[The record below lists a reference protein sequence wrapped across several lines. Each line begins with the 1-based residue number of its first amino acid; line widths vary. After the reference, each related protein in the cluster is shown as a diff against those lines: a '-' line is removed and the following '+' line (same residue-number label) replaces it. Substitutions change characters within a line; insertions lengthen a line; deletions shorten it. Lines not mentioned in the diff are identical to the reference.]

1 MGHGGGIITS
11 MRFSLLSVVQP
22 ARQLLAELSQF
33 PWQVTART
41 LRARFRSD
49 HLGLT
54 ASSLT
59 FTTVVALVPF
69 FTVALA
75 VFTAFPLFAE
85 LQVGLQ
91 RWLVQSLVPE
101 TIARQ
106 VLGYL
111 TQFATK
117 ASGLGAI
124 GFSFLLVTAL
134 TLILT
139 VDRTLN
145 HIWRVRRLRPLGQ
158 RVLIYWAAIT
168 LGPLLLGASLALTSY
183 VTAQSRGLV
192 QGLPGGMQLLFDTI
206 EFLTLAAGMSLL
218 YHFVPNTPVKW
229 RHAWVGGLF
238 VAAGIE
244 IAKRVLALYLTNVPT
259 YSVLYGAFATLPIL
273 LIWMYVAWVIVLLGA
288 VVTAY
293 LPSLLAGVE
302 RHANGP
308 GWPFQLAVE
317 LLQALHGA
325 RGTPAKG
332 LRVAELAQELR
343 VDALALQPALAT
355 LEALDWIGAVSDAFD
370 AGGSASEPGARYLLL
385 VDPAT
390 TPLAPLLQHLLLP
403 REESLQPLWTHA
415 HLAELKLAD
424 ALLLKRELPAL
435 DGIGLEAEKA

>member
-1 MGHGGGIITS
+1 
-11 MRFSLLSVVQP
+11 MRFSLPAVVQQ

-41 LRARFRSD
+41 LRARFRAD
-49 HLGLT
+49 RLGLT

-59 FTTVVALVPF
+59 FTTVVAMVPF

-75 VFTAFPLFAE
+75 VFTAFPLFGQ

-111 TQFATK
+111 TQFAAQ

-124 GFSFLLVTAL
+124 GFSILLVTAL
-134 TLILT
+134 ALILT

-145 HIWRVRRLRPLGQ
+145 HIRRVRRLRPLGQ
-158 RVLIYWAAIT
+158 RVLIYWTAIS

-183 VTAQSRGLV
+183 LAAQSRGLV
-192 QGLPGGMQLLFDTI
+192 QGVPGGVQLLFDTI
-206 EFLTLAAGMSLL
+206 EFLTLATGMTLL
-218 YHFVPNTPVKW
+218 YRYVPNTPVKW

-244 IAKRVLALYLTNVPT
+244 IAKRVLALYLAHVPT

-273 LIWMYVAWVIVLLGA
+273 LVWMYVAWVVVLLGA

-302 RHANGP
+302 RHASGP

-317 LLQALHGA
+317 VLQALHAA
-325 RGTPAKG
+325 RSTPAKG
-332 LRVAELAQELR
+332 LRVAELAQALR

-355 LEALDWIGAVSDAFD
+355 LEALDWIGAVSDAYD
-370 AGGSASEPGARYLLL
+370 AASSQSAPGARYLLL
-385 VDPAT
+385 VEPAG
-390 TPLAPLLQHLLLP
+390 TPLAPLLQHLLLA
-403 REESLQPLWTHA
+403 REHSLQPLWAHA
-415 HLAELKLAD
+415 HLDALQLAD
-424 ALLLKRELPAL
+424 VLLLKKELPAQAAP
-435 DGIGLEAEKA
+435 GLEAQNT

>member
-1 MGHGGGIITS
+1 
-11 MRFSLLSVVQP
+11 MRFSLPPVVQP
-22 ARQLLAELSQF
+22 ARQLLAELSDF

-41 LRARFRSD
+41 LRARFRAD

-91 RWLVQSLVPE
+91 RWLVRSLVPE

-111 TQFATK
+111 TQFAAQ

-124 GFSFLLVTAL
+124 GFTVLLVTAL
-134 TLILT
+134 ALILT

-145 HIWRVRRLRPLGQ
+145 HIWRVRQLRPLGQ
-158 RVLIYWAAIT
+158 RVLIYWTAIS

-183 VTAQSRGLV
+183 LAAQSRGLV
-192 QGLPGGMQLLFDTI
+192 QGVPGGVQLLFDTL
-206 EFLTLAAGMSLL
+206 EFLTLASGMTLL
-218 YHFVPNTPVKW
+218 YRYVPNTPVKW
-229 RHAWVGGLF
+229 RHAWTGGLF

-244 IAKRVLALYLTNVPT
+244 IAKRVLALYLANVPT

-273 LIWMYVAWVIVLLGA
+273 LVWMYVAWVIVLLGA
-288 VVTAY
+288 VVSAY

-302 RHANGP
+302 RHASGP
-308 GWPFQLAVE
+308 GWSFQLAVE
-317 LLQALHGA
+317 VLQALHAA
-325 RGTPAKG
+325 RSTPAKG
-332 LRVAELAQELR
+332 LRVAGLAQKMR
-343 VDALALQPALAT
+343 VDALALRPALVT
-355 LEALDWIGAVSDAFD
+355 LEALDWIGAVNDAYD
-370 AGGSASEPGARYLLL
+370 AGGSGAAPGSRYLLL

-403 REESLQPLWTHA
+403 REESLPPLWTHA
-415 HLAELKLAD
+415 HLAD
-424 ALLLKRELPAL
+424 VLLSKKELPAQAVPA
-435 DGIGLEAEKA
+435 LEG

>member
-1 MGHGGGIITS
+1 
-11 MRFSLLSVVQP
+11 MRFSLPAVVQQ

-41 LRARFRSD
+41 LRARFRAD

-59 FTTVVALVPF
+59 FTTVVAMVPF

-91 RWLVQSLVPE
+91 RWLVRSLVPE

-111 TQFATK
+111 TQFAAQ

-124 GFSFLLVTAL
+124 GFTVLLVTAL
-134 TLILT
+134 ALILT

-145 HIWRVRRLRPLGQ
+145 HIWRVRQLRPLGQ
-158 RVLIYWAAIT
+158 RVLIYWTAIS

-183 VTAQSRGLV
+183 LAAQSRGLV
-192 QGLPGGMQLLFDTI
+192 QGVPGGVQLLFDTL
-206 EFLTLAAGMSLL
+206 EFLTLASGMTLL
-218 YHFVPNTPVKW
+218 YRYVPNTPVKW
-229 RHAWVGGLF
+229 RHAWTGGLF

-244 IAKRVLALYLTNVPT
+244 IAKRVLALYLANVPT

-273 LIWMYVAWVIVLLGA
+273 LVWMYVAWVIVLLGA
-288 VVTAY
+288 VVSAY

-302 RHANGP
+302 RHASGP
-308 GWPFQLAVE
+308 GWSFQLAVE
-317 LLQALHGA
+317 VLQALHAA
-325 RGTPAKG
+325 RSTPAKG
-332 LRVAELAQELR
+332 LRVAGLAQKMR
-343 VDALALQPALAT
+343 VDALALRPALVT
-355 LEALDWIGAVSDAFD
+355 LEALDWIGAVNDAYD
-370 AGGSASEPGARYLLL
+370 AGGSGAAPGSRYLLL

-390 TPLAPLLQHLLLP
+390 TPLAPLLQHLLVA
-403 REESLQPLWTHA
+403 REQNLQPFWEHA
-415 HLAELKLAD
+415 HLDQLHLAD
-424 ALLLKRELPAL
+424 VLLSKKELPAQAVPA
-435 DGIGLEAEKA
+435 LEG

>member
-1 MGHGGGIITS
+1 
-11 MRFSLLSVVQP
+11 MRFSLPPVVQQ
-22 ARQLLAELSQF
+22 ARQMLAELSQF

-41 LRARFRSD
+41 LRARFRAD
-49 HLGLT
+49 RLGLT

-75 VFTAFPLFAE
+75 VFTAFPLFAQ

-111 TQFATK
+111 TQFAAQ

-124 GFSFLLVTAL
+124 GFSVLLVTAL

-145 HIWRVRRLRPLGQ
+145 HIWRVRQLRPLGQ
-158 RVLIYWAAIT
+158 RVLIYWTAIS

-183 VTAQSRGLV
+183 LAAQSRGLV
-192 QGLPGGMQLLFDTI
+192 QGLPGGVQLLFDTL
-206 EFLTLAAGMSLL
+206 EFLTLASGMTVL
-218 YHFVPNTPVKW
+218 YRCVPNTPVKW
-229 RHAWVGGLF
+229 RHAWTGGLF

-244 IAKRVLALYLTNVPT
+244 VAKRVLALYLANVPT

-273 LIWMYVAWVIVLLGA
+273 LVWMYVAWVIVLLGA
-288 VVTAY
+288 VVAAY

-302 RHANGP
+302 RHASGP
-308 GWPFQLAVE
+308 GWSFQLAVE
-317 LLQALHGA
+317 VLQALHAA

-332 LRVAELAQELR
+332 LRVAGLAQQMR
-343 VDALALQPALAT
+343 VDALALRPALLT
-355 LEALDWIGAVSDAFD
+355 LEALDWIGAVNDAYD
-370 AGGSASEPGARYLLL
+370 AGGSGGGPGSGYLLL

-390 TPLAPLLQHLLLP
+390 TPLAPLLQHLLVE
-403 REESLQPLWTHA
+403 REQSLQPFWDHA
-415 HLAELKLAD
+415 QLDALHLAD
-424 ALLLKRELPAL
+424 VLLSK
-435 DGIGLEAEKA
+435 K

>member
-1 MGHGGGIITS
+1 
-11 MRFSLLSVVQP
+11 MRFSLPPVVQQ
-22 ARQLLAELSQF
+22 ARQMLAELSDF

-41 LRARFRSD
+41 LLARFRAD
-49 HLGLT
+49 HLALT

-59 FTTVVALVPF
+59 FTTVVAMVPF

-91 RWLVQSLVPE
+91 RWLVRSLVPD

-111 TQFATK
+111 TQFASQ
-117 ASGLGAI
+117 ASGLGAL
-124 GFSFLLVTAL
+124 GFTVLLVTAL
-134 TLILT
+134 ALILT

-145 HIWRVRRLRPLGQ
+145 QIWRVRRLRPLGQ
-158 RVLIYWAAIT
+158 RVLIYWTAIS

-192 QGLPGGMQLLFDTI
+192 QGVPGGVQLLFDTI
-206 EFLTLAAGMSLL
+206 QFLTLASGMTLL
-218 YHFVPNTPVKW
+218 YRYVPNTPVKW

-244 IAKRVLALYLTNVPT
+244 IAKRVLALYLANVPT

-273 LIWMYVAWVIVLLGA
+273 LVWMYVAWVIVLLGA
-288 VVTAY
+288 VIAAY

-302 RHANGP
+302 RHASGP
-308 GWPFQLAVE
+308 GWSFQLAVE
-317 LLQALHGA
+317 VLQALHAA
-325 RGTPAKG
+325 RSTPAKG
-332 LRVAELAQELR
+332 LRVAGLAQKMR
-343 VDALALQPALAT
+343 VDALALRPALLT
-355 LEALDWIGAVSDAFD
+355 LEALDWIGAVNDAYD
-370 AGGSASEPGARYLLL
+370 AGGSGAAPGSRYLLL

-390 TPLAPLLQHLLLP
+390 TPLAPLLQHLLVA
-403 REESLQPLWTHA
+403 REHSLQPFWDHA
-415 HLAELKLAD
+415 HLD
-424 ALLLKRELPAL
+424 ALQLNDVLLLKKELSAQAESAL
-435 DGIGLEAEKA
+435 EG

>member
-1 MGHGGGIITS
+1 
-11 MRFSLLSVVQP
+11 MRFSLSPVLQR
-22 ARQLLAELSQF
+22 AEQLLAELSQF
-33 PWQVTART
+33 PWRVTART
-41 LRARFRSD
+41 LRERFRAD
-49 HLGLT
+49 RLGLT

-75 VFTAFPLFAE
+75 VFTAFPLFAQ

-111 TQFATK
+111 TQFAAQ

-124 GFSFLLVTAL
+124 GFGFLLVTAL

-145 HIWRVRRLRPLGQ
+145 HIWRVRQLRPLWQ

-192 QGLPGGMQLLFDTI
+192 QGLPGGMQSLFNAI
-206 EFLTLAAGMSLL
+206 EFLTLASGMTVL
-218 YHFVPNTPVKW
+218 YHYVPNTLVKW

-244 IAKRVLALYLTNVPT
+244 IAKRVLALYLANVPT

-273 LIWMYVAWVIVLLGA
+273 LVWMYVAWVIVLLGA

-293 LPSLLAGVE
+293 LPSLLAGVQ
-302 RHANGP
+302 RHASGP
-308 GWPFQLAVE
+308 GWTFQLAVE
-317 LLQALHGA
+317 VLQALHTA

-332 LRVAELAQELR
+332 LRMAKLARQLR
-343 VDALALQPALAT
+343 VDTLALRPALTT
-355 LEALDWIGAVSDAFD
+355 LEALDWIGAVSDAY
-370 AGGSASEPGARYLLL
+370 GPASSGAAPEARYLLL
-385 VDPAT
+385 VDPGDTA
-390 TPLAPLLQHLLLP
+390 LAPLLEHLLVA
-403 REESLQPLWTHA
+403 REQSLQPFWAHA
-415 HLAELKLAD
+415 QLDALHLAD
-424 ALLLKRELPAL
+424 VLLLKKELPAL
-435 DGIGLEAEKA
+435 AAPALEA

>member
-1 MGHGGGIITS
+1 
-11 MRFSLLSVVQP
+11 MRFSLLSVVQQ

-111 TQFATK
+111 TQFAAK

-124 GFSFLLVTAL
+124 GFSVLLVTAL
-134 TLILT
+134 ALILT

-158 RVLIYWAAIT
+158 RVLIYWTAIT
-168 LGPLLLGASLALTSY
+168 LGPLLLGASLALTSF

-192 QGLPGGMQLLFDTI
+192 QALPGGVQLLFDTI
-206 EFLTLAAGMSLL
+206 EFLTLATGMTLL
-218 YHFVPNTPVKW
+218 YRYVPNTPVKW

-244 IAKRVLALYLTNVPT
+244 IAKRALALYLTNVPT

-273 LIWMYVAWVIVLLGA
+273 LVWMYVAWVVVLLGA

-302 RHANGP
+302 RHASGP

-317 LLQALHGA
+317 VVQALHA
-325 RGTPAKG
+325 AYTTPAKG
-332 LRVAELAQELR
+332 LRVAELAQALR
-343 VDALALQPALAT
+343 VDVLALQPALAT
-355 LEALDWIGAVSDAFD
+355 LEALDWIGAVSDAYD
-370 AGGSASEPGARYLLL
+370 AGSSLSAPCARYLLL
-385 VDPAT
+385 VDPAA
-390 TPLAPLLQHLLLP
+390 TPLAPLLQHLLLA
-403 REESLQPLWTHA
+403 REHSLQPFWAHA
-415 HLAELKLAD
+415 HLDALQLAD
-424 ALLLKRELPAL
+424 VLLLKKELPAQAAPAL
-435 DGIGLEAEKA
+435 QAQNT